1 MKLRNKKEK
10 INRKKLSTLSSSLKL
25 NLMKINLI

>member
-1 MKLRNKKEK
+1 LRNKKEK
-10 INRKKLSTLSSSLKL
+10 INRKKLLTFSSSLKL